1 MKREAYF
8 DNAKWILMFLV
19 VFGHVIQPFT
29 DQHPLYNVLYK
40 WIYTF
45 HMPAFIIVSGYFAQA
60 KMNKTYAL
68 KLAKKLLLPYLSFQ
82 AIYTIYYALIGKSG
96 WWKPPFEPQWA
107 LWFLVSLFCWHIM
120 LYWYRRLPKHMAI
133 FISIQIGVLVGYMSG
148 IDHSFSLSRTF
159 VFFPFFLI
167 GHWIGTD
174 EMNWLREKRTRV
186 LALGVMLSVALAILF
201 APSFD
206 TSWFFGSKS
215 YTVLGMPEWG
225 GFIRLACY
233 AVSISMAFSVLAWI
247 PTKTYSWTK
256 YGAYTLY
263 VYLLH
268 GFVIQL
274 IREHDLIHV
283 YSPYDV
289 IYLVTFSFIIMG
301 LFVSKPAV
309 TLMTPILQWKSFG
322 WKVKKYPVKEVGS
335 GSTH

>member
-19 VFGHVIQPFT
+19 VFGHVIQPFK
-29 DQHPLYNVLYK
+29 DQHVYSVLYQ
-40 WIYTF
+40 WVYTF

-60 KMNKTYAL
+60 KLNKAYVG
-68 KLAKKLLLPYLSFQ
+68 KLFKKLLLPYLSFQ

-120 LYWYRRLPKHMAI
+120 LYWYRSLPKHVAI

-167 GHWIGTD
+167 GYWIST
-174 EMNWLREKRTRV
+174 EELHWLRETRTKV
-186 LALGVMLSVALAILF
+186 LALGVMVAVALAIIF
-201 APSFD
+201 GPSYE
-206 TSWFFGSKS
+206 TEWFFGSKS
-215 YTVLGMPEWG
+215 YVTLGMPEWG
-225 GFIRLACY
+225 GFVRFGSYI
-233 AVSISMAFSVLAWI
+233 VSVLMALSVLSWI
-247 PTKTYSWTK
+247 PTKTYTWTK

-268 GFVIQL
+268 GFVIQV
-274 IREHDLIHV
+274 IREHDLIAV
-283 YSPYDV
+283 YSPFDLV
-289 IYLVTFSFIIMG
+289 YLATFSLLLMG
-301 LFVSKPAV
+301 LFVSRPV
-309 TLMTPILQWKSFG
+309 VSLVSPIIQWKSVG
-322 WKVKKYPVKEVGS
+322 WQVKKYPMKMHS
-335 GSTH
+335 GSS